1 MYLKHL
7 SLTNF
12 RNFARLDLDM
22 PRRVVV
28 LVGSNAQG
36 KTSLLEAVY
45 FMAAF
50 TSFQTHADRQ
60 LVNFIAAREARKQV
74 VVGRLVADFQ
84 RGKSD
89 HRLEA
94 RLILEPTGVNG
105 VRLRKEVLLDGVK
118 RSLSDVIGQ
127 FNAVVFVPQM
137 SQILEGGPDERRRY
151 LNLTLAQTIPS
162 YVRALSEYNQAL
174 SQRNA
179 LLKALNERGTALSRR
194 SARASAAGT
203 GELVEVVSKGG
214 NSEQLGVWDEAL
226 ARLGAQI
233 ILWRIQ
239 ALQEIER
246 LAARVH
252 RDLTRGKEVLRL
264 SYEPAFDPLPQPE
277 GQLGLKMDTPVDR
290 SGLELEEIRAGFV
303 EKLARLRREEIAR
316 GMTTIGPHRDELRFL
331 ANGIDLGDYGSR
343 GQIRTALLAL
353 KMAEVNWMKERT
365 GEWPVILLDEVMA
378 ELDLE
383 RRADLLAYLEQREQV
398 LFTTTDLNLFTP
410 DFAKQAEIW
419 AVHAGT
425 VNSRSERDTIDE

>member
-12 RNFARLDLDM
+12 RNFARLDLDV
-22 PRRVVV
+22 PRRVIV
-28 LVGSNAQG
+28 LVGGNAQG

-45 FMAAF
+45 FMSAL

-60 LVNFIAAREARKQV
+60 MVNFLAAREARKQV
-74 VVGRLVADFQ
+74 AVGRLVADYQ
-84 RGKSD
+84 RGRSS

-94 RLILEPTGVNG
+94 RLIMEPTGVNG

-118 RSLSDVIGQ
+118 KQLSDVIGQ
-127 FNAVVFVPQM
+127 LNAVIFVPQM

-151 LNLTLAQTIPS
+151 LNLTLAQTVPA
-162 YVRALSEYNQAL
+162 YVRALSDYNQAI

-179 LLKALNERGTALSRR
+179 LLKAL
-194 SARASAAGT
+194 
-203 GELVEVVSKGG
+203 GENGG
-214 NSEQLGVWDEAL
+214 NSEQLGLWDEAV

-239 ALQEIER
+239 AVQEIER

-252 RDLTRGKEVLRL
+252 HELTRGKEVLRL
-264 SYEPAFDPLPQPE
+264 NYQPAYDPLPQPD
-277 GQLGLKMDTPVDR
+277 GQLGLKLDTPVDR
-290 SGLELEEIRAGFV
+290 SGLELEDIRVGFV
-303 EKLARLRREEIAR
+303 ERLEKLRREEIAR

-331 ANGIDLGDYGSR
+331 ANSIDLGHYGSR
-343 GQIRTALLAL
+343 GQIRTALLSL
-353 KMAEVNWMKERT
+353 KLAEVNWMKERT

-383 RRADLLAYLEQREQV
+383 RRADLLSYLGESEQV
-398 LFTTTDLNLFTP
+398 LFTTTDLNLFGAEFET
-410 DFAKQAEIW
+410 DAEIW
-419 AVHAGT
+419 DVHNGAVSPRA
-425 VNSRSERDTIDE
+425 D

>member
-12 RNFARLDLDM
+12 RNFARLDLDL
-22 PRRVVV
+22 PRRVIV

-74 VVGRLVADFQ
+74 VVGRLVADYQ

-94 RLILEPTGVNG
+94 RLIMEPTGVNG
-105 VRLRKEVLLDGVK
+105 TRLRKEVLLDGVK
-118 RSLSDVIGQ
+118 RSLSEVIGQ

-151 LNLTLAQTIPS
+151 LNLMLAQAIPS
-162 YVRALSEYNQAL
+162 YVRTLNEYNQAL

-179 LLKALNERGTALSRR
+179 LLKALSERG
-194 SARASAAGT
+194 
-203 GELVEVVSKGG
+203 G
-214 NSEQLGVWDEAL
+214 NGEQLGVWDEAL

-239 ALQEIER
+239 AVQEIER

-252 RDLTRGKEVLRL
+252 HELTRGKEVLRL
-264 SYEPAFDPLPQPE
+264 GYEPAFDPLPQPE

-290 SGLELEEIRAGFV
+290 SGLKLEEIRAGFV
-303 EKLARLRREEIAR
+303 ERLAQLRREEIAR
-316 GMTTIGPHRDELRFL
+316 GMTTIGPHRDELQFL
-331 ANGIDLGDYGSR
+331 ANSIDLGNYGSR
-343 GQIRTALLAL
+343 GQIRTTLLAL

-383 RRADLLAYLEQREQV
+383 RRADLLSYLGQREQV

-410 DFAKQAEIW
+410 EFARSAEIW
-419 AVHAGT
+419 KVQEGT
-425 VNSRSERDTIDE
+425 VDSRGES